1 MESNLS
7 KFIKFITSRLFI
19 LALGFFTIFCI
30 LGVHLFKLQ
39 IIEGEY
45 HQSKVNT
52 NVLREL
58 PISAPRGTIYD
69 RYGKP
74 LAVNKNAMSIKLD
87 PSIDVENRDE
97 VLLNL
102 VKLLEKNNEKMIDE
116 LPLSAEKPF
125 EFQTTENEE
134 IRWKEEVFG
143 KERSQLTKKQLEMN
157 GDDFFQELRNFFDI
171 DPELSDKDARKV
183 LSLKY
188 SLYQKRYRKYQPI
201 TVATD
206 IKDKT
211 IAEIEENYDKYPG
224 FYIDVEAVRYYPEGE
239 LVSHIIGYTGKITQ
253 EQYESLKDQGYNQD
267 DIVGRI
273 GIEREMELYLRGK
286 DGSTS
291 VEVDPLGQ
299 RKQVHKV
306 ENPIPGGKIFLTL
319 DLSLQKKVEEILVNK
334 LTNIILSRIERS
346 PSKTE
351 PPIYIQDLLAGL
363 VSTNTISTEAIL
375 KAPADTAQKAIADR
389 LKSKIKN
396 MKEDTDEEEGK
407 SEVELAKEALIDM
420 IKARE
425 ISSKNMISVMVEQNV
440 ITADDQF
447 RKNLER
453 GTISPIEVLKER
465 ISTGEISPHEL
476 GLDPST
482 GAVVVVDV
490 HSGEVLSLVS
500 YPSYD
505 NNKFINGIDYEYY
518 KKLQGDPTIP
528 MFPRATQ
535 GRMAPGSTFKMITGI
550 AGLEEGVI
558 TRSERINDKGIYT
571 DAGLP
576 YARCWIYSSYH
587 VGHGLTDI
595 TRALEVSCNYFF
607 YETSYRMAKANGK
620 NGIEQNGLNV
630 LRNYASKFGL
640 DRKTGIELDE
650 YEPKLSDRDVIRSAI
665 GQGTHNFAPIHM
677 ARYIA
682 TLANGGTLYNLHVVD
697 SVKTYDGVTVLEKEP
712 EVLEKSEFDP
722 ENLQIIYKG
731 MYEVTSGDE
740 GTVRAVFKDFPI
752 KVAGKTGSAQE
763 QLSRGEHAWF
773 VGFAPYDDPQIAIV
787 VAIPYAYSSAYPA
800 EIFRDIVAEYFGLNK
815 EYEKASMDNLLY

>member
-1 MESNLS
+1 MDSYFH

-19 LALGFFTIFCI
+19 LAFGFFLIFVM

-45 HQSKVNT
+45 HQSKVST

-74 LAVNKNAMSIKLD
+74 LAVNKIAMSIKLD
-87 PSIDVENRDE
+87 PSIEVENRDE

-116 LPLSAEKPF
+116 LPLSSEKPF
-125 EFQTTENEE
+125 EFQTTDNEE
-134 IRWKEEVFG
+134 LRWKEEVFG
-143 KERSQLTKKQLEMN
+143 KERSKLTKEQLAMS
-157 GDDFFQELRNFFDI
+157 GDDFFQELRKFFEI
-171 DPELSDKDARKV
+171 DPILSNKEARKV
-183 LSLKY
+183 VSLKY

-211 IAEIEENYDKYPG
+211 IAELEENYDKYPG
-224 FYIDVEAVRYYPEGE
+224 FYIDIEAVRYYPEGE

-253 EQYESLKDQGYNQD
+253 EQYETLKDQGYNQD

-273 GIEREMELYLRGK
+273 GIEKEMELYLRGK
-286 DGSTS
+286 EGTTS

-299 RKQVHKV
+299 RKEVHKV
-306 ENPIPGGKIFLTL
+306 EKPIPGGKVFLTL
-319 DLSLQKKVEEILVNK
+319 DLGLQKKVEEILVGK
-334 LTNIILSRIERS
+334 LRDIILSRIEKA
-346 PSKTE
+346 PSKSE
-351 PPIYIQDLLAGL
+351 PPIYIQDLLAGM
-363 VSTNTISTEAIL
+363 VSTNTISAEEIL
-375 KAPADTAQKAIADR
+375 KAPTGTKQKAIADR
-389 LKSKIKN
+389 LKNKIKN
-396 MKEDTDEEEGK
+396 MKKDEGK
-407 SEVELAKEALIDM
+407 SEVELAKQALIEM
-420 IKARE
+420 IKTKE
-425 ISSKNMISVMVEQNV
+425 VSSKNMIGVMVEQNV
-440 ITADDQF
+440 ITADEQF
-447 RKNLER
+447 KKNLER
-453 GTISPIEVLKER
+453 GTISPIEIIKER
-465 ISTGEISPHEL
+465 IKTGEISPHEL

-482 GAVVVVDV
+482 GAAVVVDV
-490 HSGEVLSLVS
+490 HTGEVLSLVS

-518 KKLQGDPTIP
+518 KKLQSDPTIP

-535 GRMAPGSTFKMITGI
+535 GRMAPGSTFKMVTGI
-550 AGLEEGVI
+550 AGLEEGAI
-558 TRSERINDKGIYT
+558 TASERINDKGIYT

-576 YARCWIYSSYH
+576 YARCWIYNSYH

-595 TRALEVSCNYFF
+595 NRALEVSCNYFF
-607 YETSYRMAKANGK
+607 YETSYRMARANGK

-630 LRNYASKFGL
+630 LRKYASKFGL

-665 GQGTHNFAPIHM
+665 GQGTHNFAPIHL

-682 TLANGGTLYNLHVVD
+682 TLANGGTLYNLHIVD
-697 SVKTYDGVTVLEKEP
+697 SVKTYDGNLVLKKEP
-712 EVLEKSEFDP
+712 EILEKSEFDP
-722 ENLQIIYKG
+722 KNLQTIYKG
-731 MYEVTSGDE
+731 MQEVTNGDE
-740 GTVRAVFKDFPI
+740 GTVRAVFRDFPI

-773 VGFAPYDDPQIAIV
+773 VGFAPYDDPQIAVV
-787 VAIPYAYSSAYPA
+787 VAIPFGYSSNYPA
-800 EIFRDIVAEYFGLNK
+800 EVFRDIVGEYFGLNK

>member
-1 MESNLS
+1 MDSYFH

-19 LALGFFTIFCI
+19 LAFGFFIIFFI

-74 LAVNKNAMSIKLD
+74 LAVNKFAMSIKLD
-87 PSIDVENRDE
+87 PSIDVDNRDE

-102 VKLLEKNNEKMIDE
+102 IKLLEKNNEKMIDE
-116 LPLSAEKPF
+116 LPLSSEKPF
-125 EFQTTENEE
+125 EFQTTDNEE
-134 IRWKEEVFG
+134 LRWKEEVFG
-143 KERSQLTKKQLEMN
+143 KERSKLTKEQLAMK
-157 GDDFFQELRNFFDI
+157 GDDFFQELRNFFGI
-171 DPELSDKDARKV
+171 DPALSDKDARKV
-183 LSLKY
+183 LSLRY
-188 SLYQKRYRKYQPI
+188 SLHQKRYRKYQPI

-211 IAEIEENYDKYPG
+211 IAELEENYDKYPG
-224 FYIDVEAVRYYPEGE
+224 FYIDIEAVRYYPEGE

-267 DIVGRI
+267 DVVGRI
-273 GIEREMELYLRGK
+273 GIEKEMELYLRGK
-286 DGSTS
+286 EGTTS

-299 RKQVHKV
+299 RKEVHKV
-306 ENPIPGGKIFLTL
+306 ENPIPGGKVFLTL
-319 DLSLQKKVEEILVNK
+319 DLGLQKKVEEILVNK
-334 LTNIILSRIERS
+334 LTDIILSRIEKS
-346 PSKTE
+346 PTKSE
-351 PPIYIQDLLAGL
+351 PPIYIQDLLAGM
-363 VSTNTISTEAIL
+363 VSTNTISTEEIL
-375 KAPADTAQKAIADR
+375 KAPSNTKQKAIADR
-389 LKSKIKN
+389 LKNKIKN
-396 MKEDTDEEEGK
+396 MKDEGK
-407 SEVELAKEALIDM
+407 SEVELAKQALIEM
-420 IKARE
+420 IKTRE
-425 ISSKNMISVMVEQNV
+425 ISSKNMIGVMVEQNV
-440 ITADDQF
+440 ITADEDF
-447 RKNLER
+447 KKNLER
-453 GTISPIEVLKER
+453 GNISPIEIMKER
-465 ISTGEISPHEL
+465 IKNGEISPHEL

-482 GAVVVVDV
+482 GSAVVVDV

-505 NNKFINGIDYEYY
+505 NNKFINGINYEYY

-535 GRMAPGSTFKMITGI
+535 GRMAPGSTFKMVTAI
-550 AGLEEGVI
+550 AGLEEGAI
-558 TRSERINDKGIYT
+558 TPTERINDRGIYT

-576 YARCWIYSSYH
+576 YARCWIYNSYH
-587 VGHGLTDI
+587 VGHGLTDLN
-595 TRALEVSCNYFF
+595 RALEVSCNYFF
-607 YETSYRMAKANGK
+607 YETSYRMARANGK

-630 LRNYASKFGL
+630 LRKYASKFGL

-665 GQGTHNFAPIHM
+665 GQGTHNFAPIHL

-682 TLANGGTLYNLHVVD
+682 TLANGGTLYNLHIVD
-697 SVKTYDGVTVLEKEP
+697 SVKTYDGNLVLKKEP
-712 EVLEKSEFDP
+712 EILEKSEFDP
-722 ENLQIIYKG
+722 KNLQTIYKG
-731 MYEVTSGDE
+731 MQEVTNGDE
-740 GTVRAVFKDFPI
+740 GTVRAVFRDFPI

-773 VGFAPYDDPQIAIV
+773 VGFAPYDDPQIAVV
-787 VAIPYAYSSAYPA
+787 VAIPFGYSSNYPA
-800 EIFRDIVAEYFGLNK
+800 EVFRDIVGEYFGLNK

>member
-39 IIEGEY
+39 VIEGEY

-425 ISSKNMISVMVEQNV
+425 ISSKNKI
-440 ITADDQF
+440 
-447 RKNLER
+447 
-453 GTISPIEVLKER
+453 G
-465 ISTGEISPHEL
+465 
-476 GLDPST
+476 
-482 GAVVVVDV
+482 
-490 HSGEVLSLVS
+490 
-500 YPSYD
+500 
-505 NNKFINGIDYEYY
+505 
-518 KKLQGDPTIP
+518 
-528 MFPRATQ
+528 RA
-535 GRMAPGSTFKMITGI
+535 
-550 AGLEEGVI
+550 
-558 TRSERINDKGIYT
+558 
-571 DAGLP
+571 
-576 YARCWIYSSYH
+576 H
-587 VGHGLTDI
+587 V
-595 TRALEVSCNYFF
+595 
-607 YETSYRMAKANGK
+607 
-620 NGIEQNGLNV
+620 
-630 LRNYASKFGL
+630 
-640 DRKTGIELDE
+640 
-650 YEPKLSDRDVIRSAI
+650 
-665 GQGTHNFAPIHM
+665 
-677 ARYIA
+677 
-682 TLANGGTLYNLHVVD
+682 
-697 SVKTYDGVTVLEKEP
+697 
-712 EVLEKSEFDP
+712 
-722 ENLQIIYKG
+722 
-731 MYEVTSGDE
+731 
-740 GTVRAVFKDFPI
+740 
-752 KVAGKTGSAQE
+752 
-763 QLSRGEHAWF
+763 
-773 VGFAPYDDPQIAIV
+773 
-787 VAIPYAYSSAYPA
+787 
-800 EIFRDIVAEYFGLNK
+800 
-815 EYEKASMDNLLY
+815 

>member
-1 MESNLS
+1 MDSYFH

-19 LALGFFTIFCI
+19 LAFGFFIIFFI

-74 LAVNKNAMSIKLD
+74 LAVNKFAMSIKLD
-87 PSIDVENRDE
+87 PSIDVDNRDE

-102 VKLLEKNNEKMIDE
+102 IKLLEKNNEKMIDE
-116 LPLSAEKPF
+116 LPLSSEKPF
-125 EFQTTENEE
+125 EFQTTDNEE
-134 IRWKEEVFG
+134 LRWKEEVFG
-143 KERSQLTKKQLEMN
+143 KERSKLTKEQLAMK
-157 GDDFFQELRNFFDI
+157 GDDFFQELRNFFGI
-171 DPELSDKDARKV
+171 DPALSDKDARKV
-183 LSLKY
+183 LSLRY
-188 SLYQKRYRKYQPI
+188 SLHQKRYRKYQPI

-211 IAEIEENYDKYPG
+211 IAELEENYDKYPG
-224 FYIDVEAVRYYPEGE
+224 FYIDIEAVRYYPEGE

-267 DIVGRI
+267 DVVGRI
-273 GIEREMELYLRGK
+273 GIEKEMELYLRGK
-286 DGSTS
+286 EGTTS

-299 RKQVHKV
+299 RKEVHKV
-306 ENPIPGGKIFLTL
+306 ENPIPGGKVFLTL
-319 DLSLQKKVEEILVNK
+319 DLGLQKKVEEILVNK
-334 LTNIILSRIERS
+334 LTDIILSRIEKS
-346 PSKTE
+346 PTKSE
-351 PPIYIQDLLAGL
+351 PPIYIQDLLAGM
-363 VSTNTISTEAIL
+363 VSTNTISTEEIL
-375 KAPADTAQKAIADR
+375 KAPSNTKQKAIADR
-389 LKSKIKN
+389 LKNKIKN
-396 MKEDTDEEEGK
+396 MKDEGK
-407 SEVELAKEALIDM
+407 SEVELAKQALIEM
-420 IKARE
+420 IKTRE
-425 ISSKNMISVMVEQNV
+425 ISSKNMIGVMVEQNV
-440 ITADDQF
+440 ITADEDF
-447 RKNLER
+447 KKNLER
-453 GTISPIEVLKER
+453 GNISPIEIMKER
-465 ISTGEISPHEL
+465 IKNGEISPHEL

-482 GAVVVVDV
+482 GSAVVVDV

-505 NNKFINGIDYEYY
+505 NNKFINGINYEYY

-535 GRMAPGSTFKMITGI
+535 GRMAPGSTFKMVTAI
-550 AGLEEGVI
+550 AGLEEGAI
-558 TRSERINDKGIYT
+558 TPTERINDRGIYT

-576 YARCWIYSSYH
+576 YARCWIYNSYH
-587 VGHGLTDI
+587 VGHGLTDLN
-595 TRALEVSCNYFF
+595 RALEVSCNYFF
-607 YETSYRMAKANGK
+607 YETSYRMARANGK

-630 LRNYASKFGL
+630 LRKYASKFGL

-665 GQGTHNFAPIHM
+665 GQGTHNFAPIHL

-682 TLANGGTLYNLHVVD
+682 TLANGGTLYNLHIVD
-697 SVKTYDGVTVLEKEP
+697 SVKTYDGNLVLKKEP
-712 EVLEKSEFDP
+712 EILEKSEFDP
-722 ENLQIIYKG
+722 KNLQTIYKG
-731 MYEVTSGDE
+731 MQEVTNGDE
-740 GTVRAVFKDFPI
+740 GTVRAVFRDFPI

-773 VGFAPYDDPQIAIV
+773 VGFAPYDDPQIAVV
-787 VAIPYAYSSAYPA
+787 VAIPFGYSSNYPA
-800 EIFRDIVAEYFGLNK
+800 EVFRDIVGEYFGINK
-815 EYEKASMDNLLY
+815 EYDKASMDNLLY